1 MYDTVSELYNDLLGI
16 YFNGYNNL
24 IVAKQKIMIIFFV
37 QTYNYDV

>member
-24 IVAKQKIMIIFFV
+24 TVAKQKMIIFFA